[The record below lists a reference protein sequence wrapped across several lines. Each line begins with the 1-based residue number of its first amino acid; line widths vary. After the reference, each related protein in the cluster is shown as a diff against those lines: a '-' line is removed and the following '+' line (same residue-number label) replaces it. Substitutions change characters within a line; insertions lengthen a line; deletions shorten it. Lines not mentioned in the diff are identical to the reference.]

1 MDKVICIFGDSI
13 TMGAWDLEKG
23 GWANR
28 LRLFID
34 TEQRSGRIKDYFTIY
49 NLGVD
54 GDTTAG
60 LLQRFQAEAE
70 FRNPSII
77 IFAIGSNDSV
87 FAKSKN
93 EFLVPLD
100 EFEKN
105 IKELIDEAKNIS
117 QTVIFLSAGKVDE
130 KKTTPLAWVS
140 NFYQENKNILLY
152 NQKIK
157 EAAEKNKIF
166 YLDIFDSLS
175 EKYLEDGIHPNAAGH
190 EKMFVKIKDFLL
202 KNKIV

>member
-1 MDKVICIFGDSI
+1 MEKTICVFGDSI

-34 TEQRSGRIKDYFTIY
+34 TEQLSGRIKDYFTTY

-54 GDTTAG
+54 GDTTDG
-60 LLQRFQAEAE
+60 LLKRFKVEAE
-70 FRNPSII
+70 FRNSSII

-87 FAKSKN
+87 FDKTKN
-93 EFLVPLD
+93 KYLVPLD

-105 IKELIDEAKNIS
+105 IKELIDKAKNIS
-117 QTVIFLSAGKVDE
+117 QTVIFLGAGIVDE
-130 KKTTPLAWVS
+130 KKTMPLAWAS
-140 NFYQENKNILLY
+140 DFYQENKNILSY

-157 EAAEKNKIF
+157 EISEKNKIL

-175 EKYLEDGIHPNAAGH
+175 EKDLEDGVHPNSGGH
-190 EKMFVKIKDFLL
+190 EKIFLKVKYFLQE
-202 KNKIV
+202 NKII